1 MASKLFVGSLSWNA
15 TDQMLQDV
23 FSQVGTVVSVA
34 IIKDKYSGKSKGF
47 GFVEMSSEEEAQK
60 AVQELNGKDVDGR
73 AITVSEARPQEPR
86 TNGGG
91 GGGGSRYGSNNRSG
105 GGGYN
110 NDRRG
115 GGGNR
120 Y

>member
-15 TDQMLQDV
+15 TDQMLQDA

-47 GFVEMSSEEEAQK
+47 GFVEMSSDEEAQK
-60 AVQELNGKDVDGR
+60 AVQELNGTQIDGR

-86 TNGGG
+86 NNNS
-91 GGGGSRYGSNNRSG
+91 GGGGSRYGSNNSR

-115 GGGNR
+115 GNR

>member
-15 TDQMLQDV
+15 TDQMLQDL

-34 IIKDKYSGKSKGF
+34 IIKDKYTGKSKGF
-47 GFVEMSSEEEAQK
+47 GFVEMSSDVEAQK

-86 TNGGG
+86 NNNS
-91 GGGGSRYGSNNRSG
+91 GGGSRYGSGSRDSRG

-115 GGGNR
+115 GGNR